1 MHRGLYKF
9 LTVMGGKFECQVQD
23 SDLEY
28 LLWKFD
34 KHITLSE
41 NKLPFTRSIFWADS
55 WAKK

>member
-28 LLWKFD
+28 SFWQCE
-34 KHITLSE
+34 KHIPLSE
-41 NKLPFTRSIFWADS
+41 
-55 WAKK
+55 KKKPPLIEQDTIENVS